1 MKDID
6 DLVTTNGSQ
15 AFSMNWTVSISK
27 FRPDA
32 VRATT
37 FTRVTYTGTPVPGNI
52 PALTS

>member
-6 DLVTTNGSQ
+6 DQVTTNGSQ

-32 VRATT
+32 VRATS
-37 FTRVTYTGTPVPGNI
+37 FTNVKYTGTPVSGNF
-52 PALTS
+52 PALTK